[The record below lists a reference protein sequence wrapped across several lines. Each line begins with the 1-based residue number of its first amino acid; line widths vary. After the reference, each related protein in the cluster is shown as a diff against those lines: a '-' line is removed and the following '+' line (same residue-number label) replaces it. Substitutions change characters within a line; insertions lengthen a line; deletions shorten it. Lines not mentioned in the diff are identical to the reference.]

1 MKIGNFH
8 KSDVD
13 RALGFRAAQ
22 LKVRSTCKL
31 RCSCFDTAKGGGGGG
46 RTKVAALRKEEQ
58 GEQGS
63 RFPARLKKLLYS
75 KGGNARR
82 GISI

>member
-31 RCSCFDTAKGGGGGG
+31 RCSCFDTAKGGGGG

>member
-31 RCSCFDTAKGGGGGG
+31 RCSCFDTAKGGG
-46 RTKVAALRKEEQ
+46 E
-58 GEQGS
+58 GEQKS
-63 RFPARLKKLLYS
+63 RRYVRKNKAS
-75 KGGNARR
+75 KGLGFLLD
-82 GISI
+82 